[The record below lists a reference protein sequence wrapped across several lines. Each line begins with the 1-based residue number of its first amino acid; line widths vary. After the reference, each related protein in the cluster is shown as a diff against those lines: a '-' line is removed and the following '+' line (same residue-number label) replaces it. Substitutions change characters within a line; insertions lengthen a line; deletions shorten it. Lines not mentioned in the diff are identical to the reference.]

1 MKFIP
6 SRDLRIRP
14 GQVWKQ
20 LRKEGELIVT
30 SNGKPVALMVPVDD
44 DFEESLHILRGIR
57 AKAALRKLQE
67 QAAAKGLDKTTMEE
81 IDEVI
86 RKSREEHKA
95 SRK

>member
-1 MKFIP
+1 M
-6 SRDLRIRP
+6 
-14 GQVWKQ
+14 
-20 LRKEGELIVT
+20 T
-30 SNGKPVALMVPVDD
+30 PVDD

-67 QAAAKGLDKTTMEE
+67 QAAAKGLDKMTMEE